1 MPTLYEQIGQ
11 MIRELREEAKLSQSE
26 LAAEIG
32 VAANTV
38 SRWETG
44 VYKVTPEDLD
54 KLARRFKVSI
64 TRFFPHLQQEDQ
76 RIAALAS
83 ATGGLDKNDFEE
95 VVRYAEFR
103 RVRKAMSEAKK
114 PRKKD

>member
-1 MPTLYEQIGQ
+1 MSTLYEQIGQ
-11 MIRELREEAKLSQSE
+11 KIRELREEAKLSQGE
-26 LAAEIG
+26 LAGDLG
-32 VAANTV
+32 VAPNTV

-64 TRFFPHLQQEDQ
+64 TKFFPHLQQDDQ

-83 ATGGLDKNDFEE
+83 ATGGLGKREFDE
-95 VVRYAEFR
+95 VIRYAEYR
-103 RVRKAMSEAKK
+103 RVRQAMSETRK
-114 PRKKD
+114 PRKKG